1 LAAGTEQ
8 GKHAHEE
15 HQNER
20 GILEMNKEMKR
31 AAHHAGLAIAM
42 LSAVITAGCGVAQAV
57 GDGTVDAAK
66 WAFTTQVKTMNVDLS
81 GRASLNADAQGQ
93 SLSTVVRFYQLKDAK
108 TFAQLNY
115 SQLQSDDLNLLKA
128 DLLATKDVVLRPGA
142 SASLTEPMNP
152 DAQVVGVA
160 AFVRDPAQNGTW
172 KLAIQKK
179 QWKKT
184 DPVKI
189 EVNGNE
195 LVLLGA
201 DSQPVKHQAPLQ
213 GPPASAKPAPSA
225 GTQPA
230 VGEQG

>member
-1 LAAGTEQ
+1 M
-8 GKHAHEE
+8 KDS
-15 HQNER
+15 NR
-20 GILEMNKEMKR
+20 NRDILVMDANMKR
-31 AAHHAGLAIAM
+31 AAHRASLAIAI
-42 LSAVITAGCGVAQAV
+42 LSAVATAGCGVAQAV

-66 WAFTTQVKTMNVDLS
+66 WAFTTQVKTMNVDLK

-115 SQLQSDDLNLLKA
+115 VQLQSDDLNLLKA
-128 DLLATKDVVLRPGA
+128 DLLATKDVVLRPDA
-142 SASLTEPMNP
+142 SASIAEPMNE
-152 DAQVVGVA
+152 ATQIVGVV
-160 AFVRDPAQNGTW
+160 AFFREPVQDRVW

-195 LVLLGA
+195 LVLVGA
-201 DSQPVKHQAPLQ
+201 DSQPVKHEAPQQAVPAS
-213 GPPASAKPAPSA
+213 PASAAASGPQSGAHK
-225 GTQPA
+225 
-230 VGEQG
+230 QG